1 MPNLADLRENYTRGS
16 LDVADVLPDPLVQ
29 FQRWFDQATA
39 SQLPEPNAMHLT
51 TVSPDGRPSGR
62 IVLLKG
68 LDDGFLF
75 FTNYQS
81 RKGHELAQND
91 HAALTFF
98 WVELE
103 RQVRVEGCVGK
114 VSEIESD
121 AYFASRPRGSQ
132 LGAWVSA
139 QSEVVPDRAFLEKK
153 NAELESN
160 FAGTTV
166 PRPPH
171 WGGYRL
177 KPNYVEFWQGRPS
190 RLHDRIAYT
199 KQAGDSW
206 KIERLSP

>member
-1 MPNLADLRENYTRGS
+1 MPILADLRENYTRGS
-16 LDVADVLPDPLVQ
+16 LDVTYVLPDPLAQ
-29 FQRWFDQATA
+29 FQRWFDQAA
-39 SQLPEPNAMHLT
+39 ESQLPEPNAMHLA
-51 TVSPDGRPSGR
+51 TVGPDGRPSGR

-81 RKGHELAQND
+81 RKGHELAHND

-103 RQVRVEGCVGK
+103 RQVRVQGCVER
-114 VSEIESD
+114 VSEAESD

-132 LGAWVSA
+132 IGAWVSA
-139 QSEVVPDRAFLEKK
+139 QSEVVPDRAFLEKR
-153 NAELESN
+153 AEELEAQ
-160 FAGTTV
+160 FAGKQV

-177 KPNYVEFWQGRPS
+177 RPEYLEFWQGRPS

-199 KQAGDSW
+199 KQQNGIW